1 MLNNNLTLTTMIVIH
16 RHYDN
21 RIETDYNK
29 PTLVITELYH
39 LTITITAA
47 QPLPTKLL
55 IQTFFFIIHAGSTGT
70 TDEWTN
76 CKVTTNSVTGAQSQ
90 HSRQTLIDVVPT
102 PGKPKTTLKR
112 NKNCEWKGRPRET
125 KGTKGMKGTK
135 GRGIAMK
142 TYMNEKE
149 NQKKIIFYTFINIF
163 SCLINIHSC
172 FTSYNIS
179 CNILCNVPVDIRLRT
194 QVSEKEIKCR
204 LMVDSKGIGK
214 DMGSLKNFCKSQT
227 TRTPIGVEPEKK
239 STLCGKQALPIN
251 LGNTIPTYMVGESL
265 STHLVWEEVSI
276 SKITIFNCFFQPY
289 RTQSKL
295 TSNLDILH
303 TINYIK
309 AKLMNDI
316 ESNPGPGEK
325 LKIITL
331 NCRGLGEIDKFRLL
345 LNKAYDIMQ
354 KNYMINDDSGNHDN

>member
-1 MLNNNLTLTTMIVIH
+1 MLANLKNKVAFLNWAFATELNTDRLKIEHKHSTTTTITLSSFYLYAYIAITTPYSSKILLMLNNNLTLTTMIVIH

-204 LMVDSKGIGK
+204 LMVETRKEVHF
-214 DMGSLKNFCKSQT
+214 MWQT
-227 TRTPIGVEPEKK
+227 
-239 STLCGKQALPIN
+239 SF
-251 LGNTIPTYMVGESL
+251 
-265 STHLVWEEVSI
+265 TH
-276 SKITIFNCFFQPY
+276 
-289 RTQSKL
+289 
-295 TSNLDILH
+295 
-303 TINYIK
+303 
-309 AKLMNDI
+309 
-316 ESNPGPGEK
+316 
-325 LKIITL
+325 
-331 NCRGLGEIDKFRLL
+331 
-345 LNKAYDIMQ
+345 
-354 KNYMINDDSGNHDN
+354 